1 MSRLP
6 RKRPGRR
13 EREMNPI
20 MQAAAAHLYE
30 QQQQSDA
37 LALTLL
43 REALVRLGVRAEL
56 RDNDSALMIT
66 GRGAALPLWVFV
78 GYGGNDFSWQ
88 SAEKRHPINDVAG
101 AAQVLAD
108 YIGR

>member
-30 QQQQSDA
+30 QQQQNDA

-43 REALVRLGVRAEL
+43 RDELLRLGVRAEL
-56 RDNDSALMIT
+56 RDNDSALMIPRPRV
-66 GRGAALPLWVFV
+66 GLPVWVFV
-78 GYGGNDFSWQ
+78 GYGGNYFSWQ
-88 SAEKRHPINDVAG
+88 SAEKRHPMADVAG
-101 AAQVLAD
+101 AAQVL
-108 YIGR
+108 

>member
-20 MQAAAAHLYE
+20 MQAAATHLYE
-30 QQQQSDA
+30 QQQQNDA

-43 REALVRLGVRAEL
+43 REALVRLGVRSEL

-66 GRGAALPLWVFV
+66 GRGRRCRCGCSSATAAMTSP
-78 GYGGNDFSWQ
+78 GSPPRSGT
-88 SAEKRHPINDVAG
+88 R
-101 AAQVLAD
+101 
-108 YIGR
+108 